1 MILALTGA
9 PLIILSIIAFIV
21 IIGVIVAIH
30 EGGHFFFA
38 KRAGILCH
46 EFSIGMGPIIYHK
59 QFGETKFCI
68 RAIPI
73 GGFVSMAG
81 EDTMEDAIKTGT
93 EIGLNLENDMV
104 SEIIL
109 DDKRECQIRGKV
121 VNIDLYGKDNEEL
134 YVTLDNG
141 FQSQYYPVKRNAF
154 YVFEHNKT
162 LQITP
167 YDRSFESKS
176 LLNRFLTI
184 FAGPVMNFIL
194 AIIIYLIV
202 AFATGVP
209 NYGDNIVGTV
219 SSSLPAASVLKEGD
233 SITYVGDTPINT
245 WVDFENALDAIY
257 DKNETTI
264 TLRIERDGEELDPI
278 TIEATSYIVSIG
290 LSDISKSNKELPT
303 GITGVRVGAN
313 NIRYQSNSGNIK
325 AGDIIDHVYI
335 TEYNNPNTVLY
346 DVDVTSWSQ
355 LIKIFKEIDVANVQ
369 FGYYHLKGDDLD
381 LSSRDSYEYVN
392 YKDCSIIEP
401 YTNEVLNN
409 QRIEKIQQKIG
420 VSPIMHF
427 DFFGC
432 IGSAFTNF
440 WDDFTLIFRTLKLL
454 IAPSGVRQVG
464 VNDLSGFVGIFSM
477 IETYIGAGLLALL
490 SFSALLSVNIGVMN
504 LLPIPALDGGR
515 IFFLFIELITRKKPS
530 KKIENTVNNIFFIL
544 LMILFV
550 YITIHD
556 IMRLF

>member
-9 PLIILSIIAFIV
+9 PLVILSIIAFII

-30 EGGHFFFA
+30 EGGHFYFA

-59 QFGETKFCI
+59 QFGETKFCV

-81 EDTMEDAIKTGT
+81 EDVMEDMIKVGS
-93 EIGLNLENDMV
+93 EIGINLENDVV

-109 DDKRECQIRGKV
+109 DDNRECQIRGKV

-134 YVTLDNG
+134 YVTLDDG
-141 FQSQYYPVKRNAF
+141 FQSHYYPVKRNAF

-219 SSSLPAASVLKEGD
+219 SSSLPASSVLKEGD
-233 SITYVGDTPINT
+233 SITKVGDTPITT
-245 WVDFENALDAIY
+245 WIDFENALDEIY
-257 DKNETTI
+257 NNNETKI
-264 TLRIERDGEELDPI
+264 TLTIVRDGKELDPF

-290 LSDISKSNKELPT
+290 LSDINKSDKPLPS
-303 GITGVRVGAN
+303 GISGLRVGAN

-325 AGDIIDHVYI
+325 AGDIINHVYI
-335 TEYNNPNTVLY
+335 TEYNNPNNVLK
-346 DVDVTSWSQ
+346 DEDVTSWAQ

-369 FGYYHLKGDDLD
+369 FGYYHLKNANSD
-381 LSSRDSYEYVN
+381 LSSIDSYEYIN

-427 DFFGC
+427 GFFGC

-440 WDDFTLIFRTLKLL
+440 WNDFTLIFRTLKLL

-477 IETYIGAGLLALL
+477 IETYIGAGFLALL

-530 KKIENTVNNIFFIL
+530 KKVENTINNVFFIL